1 MTACGQL
8 LAHLG
13 PPQDAETALS
23 RCNAHNEGSGAD
35 QAMNASLDT
44 HVLVVGCGP
53 VGAVLAARLGTF
65 GLPTLV
71 VDRAP
76 APYPLPRAVAADDEV
91 QHLLEL
97 IAPGLLAGAVF
108 DVPIQLVGASGD
120 RLGALALPPGPSGH
134 SGLALF
140 HQPTLE
146 ARLRAHLTTLPSVEV
161 RLGLGLRSHAQDS
174 TGVTAVLDNGTVVR
188 SRWLVGCDGASSGV
202 RRSAGISWL
211 GRDLARPWLVVDVA
225 GAVDRPALSY
235 TCNPARPQV
244 DMPLPGGHRWEWLLG
259 PDEPAPDP
267 RPLLARDLP
276 DPDAVSVLRAATYRY
291 GARRAATWHRGRV
304 LLAGDA
310 AHTMPPFAGQGL
322 GAGVRDAWALAALLA
337 AGDPDGYQAL
347 RAPHVASMTRLSM
360 ALGAVVETR
369 YSVAAAMRD
378 ALLRRAFDAPLLG
391 PWLARGGPRS
401 TASGVLDLG

>member
-1 MTACGQL
+1 
-8 LAHLG
+8 
-13 PPQDAETALS
+13 
-23 RCNAHNEGSGAD
+23 
-35 QAMNASLDT
+35 MNASLDT

-202 RRSAGISWL
+202 RRSAGIAWL

-347 RAPHVASMTRLSM
+347 RAPHVAAMTRLSM

-378 ALLRRAFDAPLLG
+378 ALLHRAFAAPLLG
-391 PWLARGGPRS
+391 PWLTRGGPRS